1 MPPSVLVVDD
11 ERDIREAIRLVLEEE
26 GYPVYEVPDGK
37 PALVR
42 LREHPEGMVV
52 LLDVQMPGMDG
63 ISLLRALD
71 ADEQVA
77 TRHAIII
84 LSAQY
89 PRTLPL
95 DLAAL
100 LTRLD
105 VRVLGKPFDIDVLV
119 AGVGAAAQRLAH
131 QRQDQRQPPVPEA

>member
-1 MPPSVLVVDD
+1 MMPPSVLVVDD
-11 ERDIREAIRLVLEEE
+11 EDGIRDAIRIVLEEE
-26 GYPVYEVPDGK
+26 GYTVYEAPDGK

-52 LLDVQMPGMDG
+52 LLDMQMPGMDG

-71 ADEQVA
+71 TDECLA
-77 TRHAIII
+77 TRHAIIVV
-84 LSAQY
+84 SAQY

-95 DLAAL
+95 EVATL

-105 VRVLGKPFDIDVLV
+105 VRVLGKPFDIDDLV
-119 AGVGAAAQRLAH
+119 AVVRAAAQRLTH
-131 QRQDQRQPPVPEA
+131 GR